1 MRILGLVLLVL
12 GVLGIAYG
20 GFSYTKERAGAK
32 IGPVEVQVTEKEHVN
47 VPLWA
52 GILVSAAGLA
62 LVLKKP

>member
-1 MRILGLVLLVL
+1 
-12 GVLGIAYG
+12 VLGIAYG